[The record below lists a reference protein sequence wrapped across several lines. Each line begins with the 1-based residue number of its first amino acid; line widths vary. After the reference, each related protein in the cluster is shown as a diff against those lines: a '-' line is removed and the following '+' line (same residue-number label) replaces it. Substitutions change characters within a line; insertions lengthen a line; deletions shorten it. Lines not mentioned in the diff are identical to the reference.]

1 MVERIMMGLML
12 GGIAFGCV
20 LVLYPFMSAL
30 LWAAI
35 LTFSTWPIYVRL
47 RRHTNP
53 LIAALGMTVMS
64 ALVLVVPLTL
74 VVSSSVVDLPQ
85 TLPYAIN
92 SITTLIH
99 LPSLPAWLQHVPHIG
114 PQLNETWEKWRVDV
128 GNIDQMIR
136 PYSGRIVQ
144 SVLSG
149 AMQLASGLAHLG
161 MALFIAFFFWLGG
174 EALGDTFV
182 SVIRRIAGIYAD
194 RILGIIGRTIRGTV
208 YGIIGTALLQGVLT
222 GVGFAIAGISNPVL
236 WGGITAFISVLPIG
250 APLIWIPAA
259 VFLFIGHH
267 PGWGVFLLLYG
278 TIIVSGADHIMRPMF
293 IARGAQLPYLL
304 TVLGVLGGIWTFGG
318 LGIFLGPVL
327 IGVGYTLTAEF
338 AAGDPA
344 TRMSPE
350 VREPF
355 VEP

>member
-12 GGIAFGCV
+12 GGIAFGCI
-20 LVLYPFMSAL
+20 LILYPFMSAL

-64 ALVLVVPLTL
+64 AVVMVVPLTL
-74 VVSSSVVDLPQ
+74 VVSSGIVELPQ
-85 TLPYAIN
+85 TLPDAID
-92 SITTLIH
+92 SITTVIH
-99 LPSLPAWLQHVPHIG
+99 LPSLPVWLQHIPHLG
-114 PQLNETWEKWRVDV
+114 PQMNETWEKWRVDV

-136 PYSGRIVQ
+136 PYSGRLVQ
-144 SVLSG
+144 WALG
-149 AMQLASGLAHLG
+149 GIMQLASGLAHLG
-161 MALFIAFFFWLGG
+161 MALFMAFFFWLGG

-182 SVIRRIAGIYAD
+182 SVVRRIAGGYAE

-222 GVGFAIAGISNPVL
+222 GIGFAIAGIANPVL

-259 VFLFIGHH
+259 FFLFVAHH

-338 AAGDPA
+338 AAGDPGA
-344 TRMSPE
+344 RLAPE

>member
-74 VVSSSVVDLPQ
+74 VVSSSIVDLPQ